1 MIVDAHM
8 HLWDRLHGA
17 IGRDLPVRPVRD
29 GMVKLGDTQM
39 LGMPATMH
47 DCAARAEYFV
57 EDMDAAGIDLGVVV
71 QENMDGEQNDY
82 CLDVLQRFPSR
93 FFVHAL
99 PNYWDLD
106 HVEAEA
112 MGLFEQGFLG
122 LKLPAGHL
130 AGQIELDDP
139 HLMPIYRAMDE
150 NQFVLAVDLSEGED
164 QVPAMRRILE
174 AQPTLRVGIGH
185 FGMPNRGGWP
195 GQLELC
201 RFKHVYLE
209 TGGILWLYRAEG
221 YPFPSVLEVVTH
233 AASEVGMQKLMWG
246 SDWPRTMVDFT
257 YRQSIQFLRE
267 TDRLSSEDKTWLLGR
282 SAATLYQLAWS
293 GRNRLDQPSPI
304 FNR

>member
-1 MIVDAHM
+1 MIIDAHM
-8 HLWDRLHGA
+8 HLWNRLHGK
-17 IGRDLPVRPVRD
+17 IGRDMPVRAISD
-29 GMVKLGDTQM
+29 GIVELGDAQM
-39 LGMPATMH
+39 LGMPAYMH

-57 EDMDAAGIDLGVVV
+57 AEMDAAGIDLGVVV

-82 CLDVLQRFPSR
+82 CLEVLQRYPGR
-93 FFVHAL
+93 FVVHAL

-106 HVEAEA
+106 NVEKETMA
-112 MGLFEQGFLG
+112 LFERGFRG

-139 HLMPIYRAMDE
+139 RLMPIYRVME
-150 NQFVLAVDLSEGED
+150 EKQFVLAVDLCEGEE
-164 QVPAMRRILE
+164 QVPAMRKILE
-174 AQPTLRVGIGH
+174 TLPTLRVAIGH

-201 RFKHVYLE
+201 QFENVYLE

-221 YPFPSVLEVVTH
+221 YPFPTVLEVLRQ
-233 AASEVGMQKLMWG
+233 AADKVGIQKLMWG

-267 TDRLSSEDKTWLLGR
+267 SDQLSEEDRTWLLGR
-282 SAATLYQLAWS
+282 SAATLYQLEWTEEERQMATLITES
-293 GRNRLDQPSPI
+293 
-304 FNR
+304 

>member
-8 HLWDRLHGA
+8 HLWDRLHGK
-17 IGRDLPVRPVRD
+17 IGRDLPVRAVRD
-29 GMVKLGDTQM
+29 GVVQLGDAQM
-39 LGMPATMH
+39 LGMPAYMH

-57 EDMDAAGIDLGVVV
+57 AEMDATGIDLGVVV
-71 QENMDGEQNDY
+71 QENMDGEQNGY
-82 CLDVLQRFPSR
+82 CLEVANRYPDRFV
-93 FFVHAL
+93 VHAL
-99 PNYWDLD
+99 PDYWDTD
-106 HVEAEA
+106 HVEKEA
-112 MGLFEQGFLG
+112 MTLFERGFRG

-139 HLMPIYRAMDE
+139 RLMPIYKTMDE
-150 NQFVLAVDLSEGED
+150 NQVVLAVDLSEGES

-174 AQPTLRVGIGH
+174 TQPTLRVALGH

-201 RFKHVYLE
+201 QFENVYLE

-221 YPFPSVLEVVTH
+221 YPFPTAVETINQ
-233 AASEVGMQKLMWG
+233 AASKVGIQKLMWG

-267 TDRLSSEDKTWLLGR
+267 SDQLSDEDRTWLLGR
-282 SAATLYQLAWS
+282 SAATLYQLDWNEKERQVAPLITES
-293 GRNRLDQPSPI
+293 
-304 FNR
+304 